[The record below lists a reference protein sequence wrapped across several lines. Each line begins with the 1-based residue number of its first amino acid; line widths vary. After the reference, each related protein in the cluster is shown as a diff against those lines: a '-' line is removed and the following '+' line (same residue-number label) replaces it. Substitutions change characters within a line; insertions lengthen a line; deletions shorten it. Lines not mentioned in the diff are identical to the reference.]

1 MKQIEVLRDSSEV
14 RLARG
19 EELRLTL
26 RIGATGRSW
35 GLNALNDV
43 SVKDLGVSPS
53 GSFGGAGL
61 QSFIVVC
68 QNPGDYLLELILR
81 APWRMEVDEKRE
93 ITLHVR

>member
-1 MKQIEVLRDSSEV
+1 MH
-14 RLARG
+14 LARG
-19 EELRLTL
+19 EELRLSV
-26 RIGATGRSW
+26 RIGSTGRLW
-35 GLNALNDV
+35 GLTALNNV

-81 APWRMEVDEKRE
+81 APWRKEIDEKRE
-93 ITLHVR
+93 INLHVR